1 MYNCHHSRWVSTSS
15 PVSVSIQK
23 LSAVVKIMNTT
34 LLPEIL
40 RNEIIDDQKVNRHR
54 KYRKTF
60 DTNNSNEDNDKLI
73 GDKAATNHTDFLSS
87 IESCSDNTHDVH
99 DHRRISEITRGIN
112 QNRNFDRERNEEYT
126 NEKQYDIETEDPKR
140 LFKCCFN
147 DYLFF
152 IEMMSDVLSPVV
164 THDQVCD
171 SFLTVKAGTNEK
183 KRSKQ
188 GSDEKTMSPPTSS
201 SYTQRN
207 DQKHSKLSEEDTS
220 HTNCNTSLHDSTVT
234 SYISSMLTSEEAVK
248 IESHFMIQCN
258 NKENEIKLLLN
269 DLYDVNGSLDVS
281 LNSKR
286 ILSIEA
292 AIADMAG
299 ITDEYTLARAMPRSD
314 YF

>member
-1 MYNCHHSRWVSTSS
+1 
-15 PVSVSIQK
+15 
-23 LSAVVKIMNTT
+23 MNTT

-60 DTNNSNEDNDKLI
+60 DTKNSNEDNDKLI

-99 DHRRISEITRGIN
+99 DHRQISEITRGIN
-112 QNRNFDRERNEEYT
+112 QNRNFDRERNDEYK
-126 NEKQYDIETEDPKR
+126 NGKLYNIETEDPKR

-147 DYLFF
+147 DYLSF
-152 IEMMSDVLSPVV
+152 IEMMSGVLSPVV
-164 THDQVCD
+164 TNDQICD
-171 SFLTVKAGTNEK
+171 SFLSVKAMTNEK
-183 KRSKQ
+183 KKSEQ
-188 GSDEKTMSPPTSS
+188 GSDEKKMSPPPSS
-201 SYTQRN
+201 SSTQRN
-207 DQKHSKLSEEDTS
+207 DQKYSKLSEVDTS
-220 HTNCNTSLHDSTVT
+220 HTNCSTSLHDSIVM
-234 SYISSMLTSEEAVK
+234 SYISSMLTSEEAMK
-248 IESHFMIQCN
+248 TESHFMIQCN

-269 DLYDVNGSLDVS
+269 ELYDVNGSLDVS

-292 AIADMAG
+292 ALADMAG
-299 ITDEYTLARAMPRSD
+299 ITDEYALARAMPRSD